1 MGRFRVTESRSHLW
15 SKFEVITSFSAARR
29 KAAFETFVR
38 SNTNYEIFKRLPME
52 TNFAVYDAGDFTRLQ
67 RRIEFLESLMPI
79 FNTVELLRHR
89 QHVDRLIQR
98 TRSSIEVEKR
108 RAFMRDRY

>member
-1 MGRFRVTESRSHLW
+1 MTIL
-15 SKFEVITSFSAARR
+15 FEVISSFSASRR

-38 SNTNYEIFKRLPME
+38 SNTTYEIFERLPME
-52 TNFAVYDAGDFTRLQ
+52 TNFEAYAVGDYTRLQ
-67 RRIEFLESLMPI
+67 RRLEFFESLMPI

-98 TRSSIEVEKR
+98 TRTSIEVEKR
-108 RAFMRDRY
+108 RDFMRDR